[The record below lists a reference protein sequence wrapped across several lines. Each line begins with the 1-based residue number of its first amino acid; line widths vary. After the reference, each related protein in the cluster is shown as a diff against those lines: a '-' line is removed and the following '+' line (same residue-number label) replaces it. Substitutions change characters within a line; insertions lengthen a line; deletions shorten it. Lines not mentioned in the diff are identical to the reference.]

1 MLRRTSVLCVLV
13 AVLLI
18 GCKETSVEPV
28 QDRDDIVNHTGVIQQ
43 LTSEVYVIVDDVPE
57 GTHYAPTNL
66 SGEFKENGLRVLFS
80 GTTHEIPPNVRM
92 VGIPLDLS
100 SIQRDIR

>member
-1 MLRRTSVLCVLV
+1 MLRTSVLCVLV

-18 GCKETSVEPV
+18 GCNETSVEPV
-28 QDRDDIVNHTGVIQQ
+28 QGRDDIVNHTGVIQQ
-43 LTSEVYVIVDDVPE
+43 LTSEVYVIIDDVAE
-57 GTHYAPTNL
+57 SRHYAPTNL
-66 SGEFKENGLRVLFS
+66 PSDFKEDGLRVLFS
-80 GTTHEIPPNVRM
+80 GITHEIPPNVRL